1 MIWIILLIIFLV
13 IWASGKDWEASERN
27 ADRRTRAVISAI
39 RGTGSEITSC
49 YNRIMDEQV
58 DYFERFHEDMQ
69 KEAEWKD
76 SHGQM
81 CRKRMIYDAEGRV
94 IAEEIVRIE
103 Q

>member
-1 MIWIILLIIFLV
+1 MIWIVLMIVFLV

-39 RGTGSEITSC
+39 SRAGSEITNC
-49 YNRIMDEQV
+49 YSRIQAEQI

-69 KEAEWKD
+69 KEVEWKD
-76 SHGQM
+76 SRGQM